1 MSELAATRRPEGV
14 ICPVATPLT
23 ASGDLDE
30 DVFRALIE
38 ALLPDLDGLFVLGS
52 SGELARLTDPTAERA
67 ARVATDQVRGRIPVF
82 VGIGDTGIDRT
93 LARAERFG
101 DIGADYYAVTSP
113 FYYPVPSESLLVRY
127 YETIAERIGPRL
139 MLYNIPQN
147 THVWLTPDVVRELA
161 THPRV
166 AGIKDSTGD
175 PFQFAQLLAL
185 RSPDFRVL
193 QGREELTAASTWAGA
208 DGVISATA
216 NFAPRLLGAVI
227 RSVREGRPREETL
240 ALQATVDRLAGVFT
254 QGYWLAGLKATLA
267 ELGWEIG
274 EPSQPMPGLSEAQ
287 LAAVRQIIEATDA
300 RWLTRR
306 AAGA

>member
-1 MSELAATRRPEGV
+1 MSDPTPARRPEGV

-23 ASGDLDE
+23 ESGSLDE
-30 DVFRALIE
+30 DVFRAHLE

-52 SGELARLTDPTAERA
+52 SGELARLTDATADRA
-67 ARVATDQVRGRIPVF
+67 ARVATEQVRGRIPVI

-101 DIGADYYAVTSP
+101 DIGADYFAVTSP
-113 FYYPVPSESLLVRY
+113 FYYPVPSETHLVRY

-139 MLYNIPQN
+139 LLYNIPQN
-147 THVWLTPDVVRELA
+147 THLSLTPDVVRELA
-161 THPRV
+161 THPRI

-193 QGREELTAASTWAGA
+193 QGREELTASSIWAGA
-208 DGVISATA
+208 DGVASATG

-254 QGYWLAGLKATLA
+254 QGYWLAGLKATLG
-267 ELGWEIG
+267 ELGWGVG
-274 EPSQPMPGLSEAQ
+274 EPSQPMPGLTEAQ
-287 LAAVRQIIEATDA
+287 LAAVRRIIEATDA

-306 AAGA
+306 SAGG